1 MSLKMN
7 TDFLES
13 AHTWKVELIGDVDIQ
28 TSGRLKEEL
37 NQLLDKHEVDL
48 KINCQNLS
56 YIDSTGLGVLI
67 GILKRVKK
75 NENEI
80 TICNAQSNIVKL
92 LSITGLDKIFI
103 MES

>member
-7 TDFLES
+7 TEFVES
-13 AHTWKVELIGDVDIQ
+13 AHTWSVELVGDVDIQ

-48 KINCQNLS
+48 KINCQSLS

-67 GILKRVKK
+67 GVLKRVKK

-80 TICNAQSNIVKL
+80 MIQNAQSNIVKL

>member
-7 TDFLES
+7 KQFQDIDQYWS
-13 AHTWKVELIGDVDIQ
+13 IELIGDVDIQ

-37 NQLLDKHEVDL
+37 NQLLDQQECN
-48 KINCQNLS
+48 INIDCSNLS

-67 GILKRVKK
+67 GVLKRVKK

-80 TICNAQSNIVKL
+80 LISNAQQNILKL
-92 LSITGLDKIFI
+92 LKITGLDKIFV
-103 MES
+103 MK